1 MSESYITPIS
11 SPPLTSSEIRQRV
24 FDGDILSFSP
34 PSMQVLLSHVKGVI
48 CETFECDSPPD
59 AYQQYNHEEFLQ
71 RAETAQK
78 IVNSEECKKLFGAT
92 LSDLGMPPQD
102 LFWDTLGL
110 RISPPVRNQDD
121 IKKRGFRS
129 HVGVHRDT
137 WGAGFQ
143 SQVNWW
149 CPLYPLAAKRT
160 MGFYPSYWH
169 RPLSNSTADWSFK
182 EFLKSRKEAK
192 PGHAAQYPSAPAAL
206 AEPDEPAVPFMMKVG
221 SLACF
226 SSAHLHGSITNASSL
241 TRFSL
246 ELRTLHLNDL
256 LNNLGAP
263 NVDNKS
269 QQLLVGLYSAVENGR
284 PLKEFW
290 TPNHAA

>member
-48 CETFECDSPPD
+48 RETFECDSPPH
-59 AYQQYNHEEFLQ
+59 AYQQYNHEEFLK

-78 IVNSEECKKLFGAT
+78 IVNGEACKKLFGAT
-92 LSDLGMPPQD
+92 LSELGMPPQD

-110 RISPPVRNQDD
+110 RISPPVQNEEDM
-121 IKKRGFRS
+121 KKRGFRS

-149 CPLYPLAAKRT
+149 CPLYPLSAKRT

-192 PGHAAQYPSAPAAL
+192 PGHAAKYPSAPAAL
-206 AEPDEPAVPFMMKVG
+206 AQPDEPAVPFMMKVG

-226 SSAHLHGSITNASSL
+226 SSAHLHGSITNSSSL